1 MIYEAEW
8 VLPITSS
15 PLPQGAVLVEDEE
28 IKDIGPAEQLKARYP
43 EQKLKNF
50 HHAILLPGFVNA
62 HTHLEYSVFRGFMDN
77 YEFGE
82 WMLHFIRGRKLLAS
96 DDWVA
101 SALLGAME
109 CVGSGITTVGDIM
122 SHGTATL
129 EAAGTFGIRTC
140 AFAEVF
146 GMDDA
151 NIPGV
156 LRNLDGRL
164 ERFRAAATPLVRLGI
179 SPHAPYTVS
188 GPLFRALMAYALGAG
203 VSVAT
208 HLAESKEEVTF
219 VRNGAG
225 VLAHDFRELVGWDE
239 LMWMPTG
246 ASPVTY
252 LQQWGVLSS
261 NLLAAHCVQV
271 SPEDIEV
278 LKEHDVA
285 IAHCPKSNAKLAC
298 GIAPVGD
305 FLEAGLR
312 VGIGTDSLAS
322 NNLLDMF
329 GEMRVGLLLHR
340 ASRQSTEGLQAEQV
354 LRMATLGGAEVLGL
368 ADQVGSLEPGKKAD
382 LIAVDME
389 YSHFSPIDDPVS
401 ALVFGANQEDVFF
414 AMINGRV
421 VYSKKL
427 FPDLDVQEITSR
439 AKQARAKLRSSRQAE
454 ESRTSAS

>member
-8 VLPITSS
+8 VLPISS
-15 PLPQGAVLVEDEE
+15 PPIPHGAVLVKGSLITDL
-28 IKDIGPAEQLKARYP
+28 GSAP
-43 EQKLKNF
+43 ELRQRHPQEPVNNF

-62 HTHLEYSVFRGFMDN
+62 HTHLEYSIFRGFRDDLA
-77 YEFGE
+77 FDQ
-82 WMLHFIRGRKLLAS
+82 WILDFIRERKRLDPDDYIAS
-96 DDWVA
+96 G
-101 SALLGAME
+101 LLGAME

-122 SHGTATL
+122 SHGMATL
-129 EAAGTFGIRTC
+129 EAARVFGLRAC

-151 NIPGV
+151 NIPEV
-156 LRNLDGRL
+156 LRNLDARL
-164 ERFRAAATPLVRLGI
+164 ERFRSQATPLVRLGV

-188 GPLFRALMAYALGAG
+188 GPLYRALMAYAMGAG
-203 VSVAT
+203 VNMAT
-208 HLAESKEEVTF
+208 HLAESKEEATF

-246 ASPVTY
+246 ATPVTY
-252 LQQWGVLSS
+252 LQKWGALDS
-261 NLLAAHCVQV
+261 NLLAIHCVQV
-271 SPEDIEV
+271 TAEDIEV

-305 FLEAGLR
+305 FLDAGLR

-322 NNLLDMF
+322 NNILDMF
-329 GEMRVGLLLHR
+329 GEMRVGILLHR
-340 ASRQSTEGLQAEQV
+340 VSRQSTEGLQAEQA

-368 ADQVGSLEPGKKAD
+368 AEQVGSLEPGKKAD
-382 LIAVDME
+382 MIAVDME

-401 ALVFGANQEDVFF
+401 ALVYGANQEDVFF
-414 AMINGRV
+414 AMIDGRV
-421 VYSKKL
+421 IYSKKS
-427 FPDLDVQEITSR
+427 FQDADVAEITQR
-439 AKQARAKLRSSRQAE
+439 AKSARAKLR
-454 ESRTSAS
+454 